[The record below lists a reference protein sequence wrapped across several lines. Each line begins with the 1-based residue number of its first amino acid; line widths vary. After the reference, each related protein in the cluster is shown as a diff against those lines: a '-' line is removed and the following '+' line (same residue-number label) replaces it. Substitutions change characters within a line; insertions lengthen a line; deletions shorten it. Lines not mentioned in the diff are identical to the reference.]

1 MTRIN
6 RKSTNCHELVLLKK
20 QEKEKKQQ
28 HEQISA
34 LSDFSNILKK
44 IYDVKNRY
52 FVFGGNFNLFFE
64 AKSEA

>member
-34 LSDFSNILKK
+34 LSDFSTILN
-44 IYDVKNRY
+44 KN
-52 FVFGGNFNLFFE
+52 L
-64 AKSEA
+64 